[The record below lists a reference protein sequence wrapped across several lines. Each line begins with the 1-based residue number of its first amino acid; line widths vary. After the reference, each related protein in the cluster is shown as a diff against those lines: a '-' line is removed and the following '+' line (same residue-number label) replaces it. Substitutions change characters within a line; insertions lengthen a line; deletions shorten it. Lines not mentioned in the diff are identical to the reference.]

1 MNADFWKV
9 APVLMEALLMGT
21 AAAKTVRYPARAEP
35 PLPRLKAHPR
45 APWLAHRP
53 ACASHVGDRHLS
65 GDESRDANVAN
76 GSTRAGGDL
85 RERSFGPPQLLASA
99 YWCCRELAVPANC
112 RPWRRAAIWRPGH
125 STC

>member
-45 APWLAHRP
+45 APWLAYRP
-53 ACASHVGDRHLS
+53 ACASHVDDRHLS

-76 GSTRAGGDL
+76 GSIAPFRLAAWFAGML
-85 RERSFGPPQLLASA
+85 SSTAAESASSA
-99 YWCCRELAVPANC
+99 S
-112 RPWRRAAIWRPGH
+112 RPSLDRR
-125 STC
+125 